1 MKVTQEKLPNS
12 QVGLEIEIPGER
24 SQKAYEQVVGKFM
37 RSAQIPGFRKG
48 KVPRQVILQRFGSEK
63 IKAAAVEELIE
74 DSLKEAVS
82 QAEIQAIGN
91 FQLRS
96 AFDDLVTQYQPGEAL
111 RFSASVDVPPEVKLG
126 QYTDLNVKAAE
137 TRYDPTQVETLLQAQ
152 QSERATLIPV
162 EGRPAQRGDVALVD
176 FAGRLVP
183 EDGSDEVGEEIPGG
197 QAQDFQIELSEGQFI
212 EGFVEGILGMTVD
225 EIKEIPVVFPQGY
238 PQEELA
244 GRAATFTVTLKEI
257 KEKELPPL
265 DDDFAQE
272 ASEYSTLAELRS
284 FLETR
289 YQDEAK
295 QKTETSIET
304 ALLDELLKGL
314 EVEIPETLIGNE
326 INHLLT
332 QTATR
337 LQSQGIDIK
346 RLFNQDTISGM
357 RERLR
362 PEAVTRIKRTLA
374 LAEIAKQ
381 ESITVEPQAIEE
393 RVKELLERYRDQ
405 EVDTQ
410 KLRGVVEEELLE
422 EKVIRWLQEHS
433 HVELVPEAAIPQAEN
448 PTESLSADEEVTST
462 LEASVLEATVEPEAT
477 TNQEETK
484 AAEATTSNAEVLTNE

>member
-24 SQKAYEQVVGKFM
+24 SQQAYEQVVGKFM

-48 KVPRQVILQRFGSEK
+48 KVPRQVVLQRFGSER

-74 DSLKEAVS
+74 DSFKEAVN
-82 QAEIQAIGN
+82 QAEIQAIGS

-96 AFDDLVTQYQPGEAL
+96 AFDELVTQYQPGETL
-111 RFSASVDVPPEVKLG
+111 KFSAAVDVPPEVTLG
-126 QYTDLNVKAAE
+126 QYTDLTVQATE
-137 TRYDPTQVETLLQAQ
+137 TKYDPAQVETLLQAQ

-162 EGRPAQRGDVALVD
+162 EGRPAQRGDVVLVD

-183 EDGSDEVGEEIPGG
+183 EEGTEGAGEEIPGG

-212 EGFVEGILGMTVD
+212 EGFVQGILGMTID
-225 EIKEIPVVFPQGY
+225 EIKQVPVVFPQDY
-238 PQEELA
+238 PQSELA
-244 GRAATFTVTLKEI
+244 GHAATFTVTLKEI

-272 ASEYSTLAELRS
+272 ASEYATLVELRS

-314 EVEIPETLIGNE
+314 AVEIPETIIGNE

-337 LQSQGIDIK
+337 LQAQGIDIK
-346 RLFNQDTISGM
+346 RLFNQDTVSGM

-381 ESITVEPQAIEE
+381 ESITVEPQAVEE

-405 EVDTQ
+405 EIDAQ
-410 KLRGVVEEELLE
+410 KLQGVVEEELLE
-422 EKVIRWLQEHS
+422 EKVIQWLQEHS
-433 HVELVPEAAIPQAEN
+433 HVELVPEAAIAQDEN
-448 PTESLSADEEVTST
+448 DSESLSADKDVTST
-462 LEASVLEATVEPEAT
+462 LEATVIETTVEPETSASD
-477 TNQEETK
+477 EK
-484 AAEATTSNAEVLTNE
+484 AEPLKATTSSPDVLTND